1 MHQLIIFL
9 LSVIGFL
16 ILTIWSPIYAH
27 MGMRDAFK
35 YKKGN
40 SRKKKEWKQLTRTQK
55 ALMLPVPTQ
64 FEIYAPFHLR
74 VFRVLVVV
82 YMIATLFGIV
92 LIALVIWKCISIQ
105 DFYQHLKIRAF
116 ILELPFGIY
125 CRMFWNRKKA
135 SYDFTD
141 CKRP

>member
-1 MHQLIIFL
+1 MHRPSEFL
-9 LSVIGFL
+9 LFAISYLGTYICAIV
-16 ILTIWSPIYAH
+16 AMH
-27 MGMRDAFK
+27 AAMRDAFE

-55 ALMLPVPTQ
+55 FLMLPVPTQ

-135 SYDFTD
+135 SFDFTD

>member
-16 ILTIWSPIYAH
+16 LLTIWSPIYAH
-27 MGMRDAFK
+27 IGMRDSFE

-55 ALMLPVPTQ
+55 VLMLPVPTQ

-92 LIALVIWKCISIQ
+92 LIALVIWKYITFR
-105 DFYQHLKIRAF
+105 DFYRYLKICAF

-135 SYDFTD
+135 SFDFTG

>member
-40 SRKKKEWKQLTRTQK
+40 SRNKKEWKQLTRTQK
-55 ALMLPVPTQ
+55 VLMLPVPTQ

-82 YMIATLFGIV
+82 YMIAFPPLTLQ
-92 LIALVIWKCISIQ
+92 S
-105 DFYQHLKIRAF
+105 Y
-116 ILELPFGIY
+116 
-125 CRMFWNRKKA
+125 KA
-135 SYDFTD
+135 AINKS
-141 CKRP
+141 